1 MEWNINQIFGCA
13 NVKTGSS
20 VEEAIQRKYENEKER
35 EEERCKSE
43 EVVLDAKSK
52 PFFSSSSYLEY
63 LATQQ
68 Q

>member
-1 MEWNINQIFGCA
+1 MKHQPNRGCA
-13 NVKTGSS
+13 NVKTGSLL
-20 VEEAIQRKYENEKER
+20 RKPSKGNMKMKKER

-43 EVVLDAKSK
+43 EVVLDAKGK